1 MIKNS
6 QDDNEELNLSESSD
20 EPAQNA
26 LNPVLKS
33 KYKGEIQEDDE
44 ENEHSPE
51 DEDKSQD
58 SDNLNERR
66 TNFQQNLERLL
77 KEKRERES

>member
-58 SDNLNERR
+58 SDNLNER
-66 TNFQQNLERLL
+66 
-77 KEKRERES
+77 